1 MPYTADISRNNPG
14 CFLFLIDQSASMSG
28 ALGGQPG
35 LRKMDGA
42 ADAVNKILDAI
53 SQRCSQG
60 MDIRD
65 YFDIGILGYGRGQKV
80 AYDPEQLYG
89 YLDDNEVWR
98 QLSHDQLD
106 KDSLFESIVVS
117 VLPGTSLE
125 QPFLPIS
132 HVAEVAEMEERQV
145 KEPDGAGGIVEVT
158 RKVPVWLRPTASYG
172 TPMCEALSSALKAIQ
187 DWTSQHPDSY
197 PPMVI
202 NISDGDATDGNPEPV
217 AHEIMASGTN
227 DGNVLLYNAHLS
239 EMSAM
244 PVQYLAQDS
253 DLPQDEYAARM
264 FRMSSV
270 FPDQVRE
277 MAAGM
282 DLPVTEGSRG
292 YVYNADMVAL
302 VQFLDI
308 GTRAASNLH

>member
-1 MPYTADISRNNPG
+1 
-14 CFLFLIDQSASMSG
+14 
-28 ALGGQPG
+28 
-35 LRKMDGA
+35 MDGA
-42 ADAVNKILDAI
+42 ADAINRILDAI

-65 YFDIGILGYGRGQKV
+65 YFDIGILRYGDRRKA

-98 QLSHDQLD
+98 ELPHDQLD
-106 KDSLFESIVVS
+106 KNNLFESIVVS
-117 VLPGTSLE
+117 VLPGTDLE

-132 HVAEVAEMEERQV
+132 QVADVAEVEDRQV
-145 KEPDGAGGIVEVT
+145 REPDGAGGVVEVS
-158 RKVPVWLRPTASYG
+158 RKVPVWLRPTDG
-172 TPMCEALSSALKAIQ
+172 LQTPMCEALSAASRAIRE
-187 DWTSQHPDSY
+187 WTSQHPDSY

-217 AHEIMASGTN
+217 AQEIMALGTS

-239 EMSAM
+239 EMSAT
-244 PVQYLAQDS
+244 PVRYLSDES
-253 DLPQDEYAARM
+253 DLPPDEYAGRM
-264 FRMSSV
+264 FRMSSE
-270 FPDQVRE
+270 FPAPVVDL
-277 MAAGM
+277 AAGM
-282 DLPVTEGSRG
+282 GLPVTQGSRG

-308 GTRAASNLH
+308 GTRAASDLH